1 MEFWL
6 WMPQLF
12 ACTRARIKTQINRG
26 LSPIIQRCHSARRIT
41 LGLLA
46 IALMLDSSRNRCLSG
61 HIPGRNKL
69 SGVHSDCPSRFFS
82 PLILCVFYC
91 DGRSVTHLRS

>member
-1 MEFWL
+1 MTLTPLIADLPFRNAAAWL
-6 WMPQLF
+6 RSLCF
-12 ACTRARIKTQINRG
+12 
-26 LSPIIQRCHSARRIT
+26 IQRCHSARRIT

-91 DGRSVTHLRS
+91 DGRSVTNLRS